1 MPRLGGVRPYRPRTN
16 VNLKFLETFIWVA
29 KLRSFS
35 LAADKLHSTQAAI
48 SSRISVLEQEL
59 GSKLFTRDPKGVKLT
74 RAGERVLLH
83 AEQVAESMTR
93 LRASLH
99 DEKQAFGTIR
109 VGAMDSAVHSW
120 FVDFVAD
127 VMAHYPN
134 LDIEVTSD
142 TALTLNEQ
150 LRRGM
155 LDIVIQTDMLR
166 DETIRSMELL
176 QLPVSWIA
184 ASHSNVVTD
193 VDTWLRGVGAMDA
206 AGAPALEGL
215 RKRTAAGA
223 PPDPTAGLRILGRER
238 LITYSRHSR
247 PHQDLLRLMQSYGIS
262 ESRVS
267 CVNSVAAM
275 IQLTQAGFGVAAMPP
290 VLVQSRLQSG
300 ELRMLTGLTAPPPLP
315 FVIAWRSGTDWTE
328 RLVEIA
334 RESVRNYAEKL
345 GAELVT
351 LTV

>member
-1 MPRLGGVRPYRPRTN
+1 

-48 SSRISVLEQEL
+48 SSRISVLEQDL
-59 GSKLFTRDPKGVKLT
+59 GNKLFTRDPKGVKLT

-83 AEQVAESMTR
+83 AEQVTESMTR
-93 LRASLH
+93 LRDSLH
-99 DEKQAFGTIR
+99 DEKLAFGTIR

-142 TALTLNEQ
+142 TALNLNEQ

-166 DETIRSMELL
+166 DETIRSIELL
-176 QLPVSWIA
+176 QLPMRWIA
-184 ASHSNVVTD
+184 ASHRGIVRD
-193 VDTWLRGVGAMDA
+193 VDTWWHGDAETVGAADA
-206 AGAPALEGL
+206 GDAVAADNLLAHSHVRVPPAV
-215 RKRTAAGA
+215 A
-223 PPDPTAGLRILGRER
+223 PDPSAGLRILGRER

-290 VLVQSRLQSG
+290 VLVQGRLQSG
-300 ELRMLTGLTAPPPLP
+300 ELQILNGLTAPPPLP

-334 RESVRNYAEKL
+334 RESVRTYAEKL
-345 GAELVT
+345 GADLVT

>member
-1 MPRLGGVRPYRPRTN
+1 

-29 KLRSFS
+29 KLHSFS
-35 LAADKLHSTQAAI
+35 LAAEKLHSTQAAI

-59 GSKLFTRDPKGVKLT
+59 GAKLFKREPKGVTLT
-74 RAGERVLLH
+74 REGERVLRH
-83 AEQVAESMTR
+83 AERVSESMTQ
-93 LRASLH
+93 LYESLQG
-99 DEKQAFGTIR
+99 EKFAYGTIR
-109 VGAMDSAVHSW
+109 IGAMDSAIHSW

-155 LDIVIQTDMLR
+155 LDMVIQTDMLR
-166 DETIRSMELL
+166 DQSIRSLEILKL
-176 QLPVSWIA
+176 SLGWIA
-184 ASHSNVVTD
+184 SANAPIVEPQPD
-193 VDTWLRGVGAMDA
+193 DTPTSALR
-206 AGAPALEGL
+206 
-215 RKRTAAGA
+215 R
-223 PPDPTAGLRILGRER
+223 LGSGR

-262 ESRVS
+262 EARVS

-290 VLVQSRLQSG
+290 ALVPMLLENGTLRRL
-300 ELRMLTGLTAPPPLP
+300 EGLEVPPPMP
-315 FVIAWRSGTDWTE
+315 FVIAWRTGTEWTE
-328 RLVEIA
+328 RLVDIA
-334 RESVRNYAEKL
+334 IGAARRYALKL
-345 GAELVT
+345 GDGAVCSVL
-351 LTV
+351 

>member
-1 MPRLGGVRPYRPRTN
+1 M
-16 VNLKFLETFIWVA
+16 NLKFLETFIWVA

-48 SSRISVLEQEL
+48 SSRISVLEQDL

-83 AEQVAESMTR
+83 AEQVTESMTR
-93 LRASLH
+93 LRDSLH
-99 DEKQAFGTIR
+99 DEKLAFGTIR

-155 LDIVIQTDMLR
+155 LDMVIQTDMLR

-184 ASHSNVVTD
+184 ASHRGIVHD
-193 VDTWLRGVGAMDA
+193 VDIWLQGDADGGDRTETIDGAVAGHDTPASSRKQVPVGAA
-206 AGAPALEGL
+206 
-215 RKRTAAGA
+215 
-223 PPDPTAGLRILGRER
+223 PDPSAGLRILGRER

-300 ELRMLTGLTAPPPLP
+300 ELRILDGLTAPPPLP

-334 RESVRNYAEKL
+334 RESVRTYAEKL
-345 GAELVT
+345 GADLVT